1 MTDYNRETAYVSQP
15 KYTHRFSANDVR
27 ALREE
32 LGCGLI
38 EAKGILVRQQ
48 IREDLQKGRRSL
60 DVALLY
66 DLLEYMMENH
76 LV

>member
-1 MTDYNRETAYVSQP
+1 MTDYNRETTYVSPP
-15 KYTHRFSANDVR
+15 KYTHRFSANDVK

-38 EAKGILVRQQ
+38 EAKGILVRRQ
-48 IREDLQKGRRSL
+48 IYEDLQKGRAGL
-60 DVALLY
+60 DVATLY
-66 DLLEYMMENH
+66 DLLEYMMETH

>member
-1 MTDYNRETAYVSQP
+1 MTDYNRETAYVPRP

-32 LGCGLI
+32 LGCGLA

-48 IREDLQKGRRSL
+48 ISEDLQKGRKSL
-60 DVALLY
+60 DVATLY